1 MVIYQTINRQTC
13 YLFLFKEGATSK
25 SQFVEIVNGGL
36 DGTSA
41 GLHGSHKIL
50 LGHASGAEHV
60 AVGKVLSGDVADREL
75 GQDDLKNK

>member
-1 MVIYQTINRQTC
+1 
-13 YLFLFKEGATSK
+13 
-25 SQFVEIVNGGL
+25 VNGGL